1 MSKLFKRLMCL
12 LLGIVIGISATVGSI
27 ATSVYYLYGNVT
39 VTDILPDDKDR
50 LKDMLGDIGNY
61 SAEDIVAL
69 FSKAIKAPENYTIAD
84 LERDYGLNL
93 VDLINQ
99 VAGKN
104 VIDTDDPDNKPYID
118 DLKSISLFALLSG
131 QTNFNAFLSDIPL
144 GALLSFIPAETI
156 LDKEQ
161 REKLRKYSVGS
172 LLATDENTNLPVALD
187 ALSDLTV
194 GGVLTNAYEK
204 VGNEYRAKEG
214 QPQAL
219 NLVANVK
226 LGGLLSPLTG
236 KTTFGD
242 ELVGGGL
249 SSIGALTLGDLYRK
263 IGGENSEELATRLD
277 GFLTD
282 ADGNPVKIRDLFAK
296 DISDGND
303 HYRFVLDKLLDSIK
317 LGTFIGFS
325 RKDGKW
331 VATDGEGNDT
341 EVTGLLSFLADLNIT
356 DLYHALTDSG
366 STSDRIHR
374 IILVFGDLTVG
385 HVFET
390 LGFKRDESGKW
401 TKPDGTEFK
410 SELAEKLLDFSVR
423 DIFGDEDQELTGTQV
438 RLNIVGAVS
447 GLCGDMTLGEGIGE
461 LFGIESARE
470 GDNVVYTKDGTRVNS
485 ALGRLFDIKIR
496 DIVNAFGG
504 EKVDLSEVKGVF
516 ETAVAGVYLGDML
529 GGEKVDGVWHKG
541 GEQVSDALSLIYE
554 ISFNGIFSLLNEL
567 NSDNFSYSEIIRGF
581 MPETALGDIFAIF
594 SGIKKTGVG
603 DDAYFVNADGTPL
616 PKGIN
621 SFLTIRLWQY
631 ASAFDP
637 NGRYDLNTDLSD
649 IRVGD
654 VVALVW
660 KGLSDDCVRGQY
672 ENVWG
677 TNKENG
683 NLPLIL
689 SDIFNVDIASIF
701 NLAKSGEKLKAELCK
716 FLNVITQNDAH
727 TLGGYLDDLLKG
739 GKSESV
745 IKQNVG
751 LDGITDIKI
760 AELVSVILKE
770 KTGIVADKDGTLEK
784 FGALSSL
791 PEDFRDLIVYI
802 CNITDKVLIGDYLRK
817 SDGSGYNYTVNADGK
832 KIWTNAAGEACTEL
846 LNEVLSL
853 PTTYPFLV
861 IGGLAYVISDPNGA
875 LEMLKEYKLGAL
887 LEPAYNALL
896 SGYDSKMTHTGDE
909 KTGEYTVNGI
919 FKAFVENPANRTI
932 GEAIDKI
939 KNNPESIVRYL
950 LNREVGDFVY
960 DLFTK
965 ILKIGD
971 KIGIDGLASENKQ
984 DGKYVLSKNALGAI
998 FNLNIYK
1005 LIKAE
1010 DKVGYLKEAFANV
1023 TLGDLTEI
1031 YDKITKEEAVYNGR
1045 KVNEYKLDGKTF
1057 GLGVSGLL
1065 STEIV
1070 GLIDAFKGEG
1080 KLLDRIEGVV
1090 DIDFMIGDY
1099 LTVMDILGISY
1110 NGTAWEKKGKEVYAP
1125 LNNVLK
1131 VNVKEFVNTLTGDK
1145 SAEEKRDYIIKIF
1158 DKLTI
1163 GDFLSLSDKLANLDK
1178 ELLQKHIYPIVVADL
1193 IIDFITEADKI
1204 GVAKKYFGD
1213 ITIGSIANLAINV
1226 TETGG
1231 VWSDGKGEMK
1241 LIVTDAF
1248 NITVNDILGIV
1259 ETIKNGGKT
1268 EAIVKQVAEVVFN
1281 ERSLKDYLADL
1292 KNASVDKII
1301 AKDALQKLITSK
1313 IVDVVA
1319 KVFEKIGEKDYAG
1332 IITYYFD
1339 ATSVGEFAQIFM
1351 EGLKKDG
1358 DVWSNNGTAMK
1369 LIVSDVFDVT
1379 ANDIADIIEEF
1390 KLAIKSG
1397 INRTANIVLKR
1408 TFQVYVKDF
1417 GYDLSKKE
1425 LFAKIRD
1432 VEARTFVSE
1441 MLEDNRLD
1449 RLKYYFGE
1457 ASVGNVLELF
1467 LETER
1472 DAEGW
1477 KKKNGEYFAAMIGD
1491 VFDINVNKV
1500 IEVKDKLQ
1508 KGGENVIA
1516 EVFNDIFPE
1525 RRVGDL
1531 VNVVIPKLSD
1541 ECVRGGYTNVWGM
1554 TKEKSELPLIL
1565 SDVFNLRIKTILDAV
1580 LGGKGVTDIVLSIT
1594 DEIFGDPITDTQ
1606 DEAWARTFNEYMLD
1620 LGITYVNEHDAFKKI
1635 REEKVGEFIYHL
1647 LKDGEGAVDYLRGLV
1662 NDIMLRNIAELALDE
1677 ATIAKLPLIVR
1688 DVFDVTIG
1696 NIIDIATA
1704 GGKLKGEICK
1714 VLNVITKKDAHTLG
1728 GYLDD
1733 LLKGG
1738 KSESVIKQNVGLDG
1752 ITDIK
1757 IAELVSVIL
1766 KEKTGI
1772 VADKDGTLEKF
1783 GALSSLPED
1792 FRDLIVYI
1800 CNITD
1805 KVLIGDYLRK
1815 SDGSGYNYTVNAD
1828 GKKIWT
1834 NAAGEACTELLNEV
1848 LSLPTTYPFLVIGGL
1863 AYVIS
1868 DPNGALEM
1876 LKEYK
1881 LGALLEPAYNAL
1893 LSGYDSKMTHTGD
1906 EKTGEYTVNGI
1917 FKAFVE
1923 NPANRTIG
1931 EAIDK
1936 IKNNPESIV
1945 RYLLNR
1951 EVGDFVYDLFTKIL
1965 KIGDKIGI
1973 DGLASEN
1980 KQDGKYVLSKNALGA
1995 IFNLNIYKLIKAEDK
2010 VGYLKEAFANVT
2022 LGDLTEI
2029 YDKITKEEAVYNG
2042 RKVNEYKLD
2051 GKTFGL
2057 GVSGLLSTE
2066 IVGLI
2071 DAFKG
2076 EGKLL
2081 DRIEGVVDIDFMIG
2095 DYLTVMDILGISY
2108 NGTAWEKKGKEVY
2121 APLNNVLKVNVK
2133 EFVNTLTG
2141 DKSAEEKRDYI
2152 IKIFDKL
2159 TIGDF
2164 LSLSD
2169 KLANLDKELLQ
2180 KHIYP
2185 IVVADLII
2193 DFITEAD
2200 KIGVAKKYF
2209 GDITIG
2215 SIANLAI
2222 NVTETGGVWS
2232 DGKGEMKLIV
2242 TDAFNITVNDILGI
2256 VETIKNGGKT
2266 EAIVKQVA
2274 EVVFNERSLK
2284 DYLADLKNASVDKI
2298 IAKDALQK
2306 LITSKIVDVVAK
2318 VFEKIGEKDYA
2329 GIITYYFDATSVGE
2343 FAQIFME
2350 GLKKDGDVWSNN
2362 GTAMKLIVSD
2372 VFDVTANDI
2381 ADIIEEFKLA
2391 IKSGINRTANIVLKR
2406 TFQVYVK
2413 DFGYDLSKKDAFA
2426 GIRDVVV
2433 SEFVAAMLENDRL
2446 DSLKTYF
2453 KDARLGDVVNV
2464 ANDKFV
2470 NDGDVWANNGKAV
2483 KLILS
2488 DVLDVNADNVVA
2500 IVKEFQRAIK
2510 PGINKT
2516 AEIILKRTFQVYVK
2530 DFGYD
2535 LSKKDAFAG
2544 IRDVVVSEFVAAML
2558 ENNRLDSLK
2567 TYFNGARLGDVVNVV
2582 NDKFVKDGDVWSN
2595 NGKAVKLILSD
2606 VLDVNADNIV
2616 EIVKAFKNVKDGINK
2631 TAETIL
2637 KRTFQAYV
2645 KDFGYDLSKKDAFAG
2660 IRDVVVSEFVAAML
2674 ENDRLDSLKTYF
2686 KDARLGDVVNVANDK
2701 FVKDGDVWS
2710 NNGKAVKLILSDV
2723 LDVNADNVVEIVKSF
2738 KYIKD
2743 GINKTAGI
2751 ILKRTFQAYVKD
2763 FGYDLS
2769 KKDAFA
2775 GIRDVVVS
2783 EFVAAMLEN
2792 DRLDSLKTYFKYV
2805 RLGDVINVVN
2815 DKFVKDG
2822 DVWSNNGK
2830 AVKLILSDVL
2840 DVNADNIV
2848 EIVKAFKYIK
2858 DGINKT
2864 AEIILKRTFRAY
2876 VKDFG
2881 YDLSK
2886 KDVLAG
2892 IRDVVVSEFVA
2903 AMLENDR
2910 LDSLKTYFKDVRLG
2924 DVVNVVND
2932 KFVKDGDVWANNGKA
2947 VKLILS
2953 DVLDV
2958 NADNIVEIVKSFKYI
2973 KDGINKT
2980 AGIIL
2985 KRTFQAYVKDFGYDL
3000 SKKDVFAGIRNVVV
3014 SEFVAAMLE
3023 NDRLDSL
3030 KTYFKDVRLG
3040 DVVNVVN
3047 DKFVKDG
3054 DVWSNNGKA
3063 VKLIL
3068 SDVLDVNAD
3077 NVVEIVKSFKYVKDG
3092 INKTAEIILKR
3103 TFQAYVKD
3111 FGYDLSKK
3119 DVLAGIR
3126 DVVVSEFV
3134 AAMLENDRLDSL
3146 KTYFKDVRL
3155 GDIVNVVN
3163 DKFVKDGDV
3172 WANNGKAVKLIL
3184 SDVLDVNAD
3193 NVVEIVKSFKY
3204 IKDGINKTAGII
3216 LKRTFRAYVK
3226 DFGYDLSKKDA
3237 FAGVRDVVVSE
3248 FVAAML
3254 ENNRLESLKKYF
3266 GETRV
3271 GDIIN
3276 LFEPSIEKVEDE
3288 TGITTL
3294 AHSALKDGKRWQ
3306 YKGKNFKLIL
3316 SDLMDIEFN
3325 NIYNWIKVAKG
3336 GKVNATVETI
3346 VGDIFDENTFEDYA
3360 KDFNLKV
3367 INEKEMFRP
3376 IRETKVIDFV
3386 TNLLEAENMNAR
3398 LKYLKTFVTGMKLGA
3413 IAEAINIGVESP
3425 TADGAKWTMKGKNI
3439 PYALSDVMSLTFDDV
3454 LDLFFAE
3461 EGKTLPSWANRIVT
3475 LLNKYTL
3482 NDEHT
3487 LKLYIEDIVGKRLI
3501 NKGVADLSDIRIAE
3515 LVAVA
3520 LKVKTGITV
3529 DEGGTLDKFNVTNQ
3543 LPANFRDIIVY
3554 VCNITDKVL
3563 IGDYFTNLNNKEGGI
3578 YRNDEGV
3585 WYNKTT
3591 EVTGAAKTVY
3601 NIPTTYVLGAVVLI
3615 AQPQILLDAIKN
3627 YKIGKLIE
3635 KPYNNVMKS
3644 VDSQITSADGVYGV
3658 NGRFKEVVESFV
3670 NITVEDIY
3678 NDVKGKKFVS
3688 NLKEMFINREI
3699 GDYLYDLGAWLA
3711 GKVTKRSVGL
3721 NGYAYERVNEK
3732 GLYETGGNLQ
3742 TVYGKIFN
3750 LNILTLINQKKNI
3763 GKYLKA
3769 QFETLLL
3776 GDIFYDLGRVVTKG
3790 KLCEGYAFANKAAN
3804 EEKYQLVK
3812 SMGEVVSA
3820 SFNISFK
3827 QIFDCIKGKQTLK
3840 NFKKLIKD
3848 TYGEL
3853 TVGDF
3858 TYDLFR
3864 KYVAGKF
3871 KLTANGYAS
3880 QFKAD
3885 NKSLNGKGAKF
3896 FRATFVVKINDII
3909 KFASDVK
3916 NNTGKKRN
3924 TVIIDFVS
3932 KVYGELTLGDIF
3944 APMIQKYTA
3953 KKLKMVYAYD
3963 DDYNVTVTGDFK
3975 EIANDVYSSTF
3986 KDLLAAIKGNK
3997 VKTYFVGKNDGSE
4010 DGLVGKHAAG
4020 DFFGYIFRDFM
4031 KKFFKY
4037 TDIEKNEES
4046 GKWTA
4051 ARSYS
4056 HPLNILFNDVKIAD
4070 FARIKDLKA
4079 FVLDHFGK
4087 VLVGE
4092 ILGKYFEKGA
4102 WRKPDGTLEEINAEN
4117 GGIIMKQVYEIMLS
4131 EIMDDNFNI
4140 NYVIAD
4146 IYVGELI
4153 GYYHCGL
4160 KYTKE
4165 VSLTGRFN
4173 VCKDETHVDKNGYHI
4188 HEDECDVPLHD
4199 HSVGTSSYESG
4210 WYKDEGGNIVPV
4222 TPIESVMADIRLG
4235 YMLGNSEV
4243 DFGAIFGDMTV
4254 GNVLGYEY
4262 CGGSDDCTVTT
4273 VGHTHDA
4280 RVGKTWYVKESTGVR
4295 RANALERT
4303 MANVKM
4309 KDIVDG
4315 TFNIDK
4321 ELTSL
4326 KLGNLMNYEYCD
4338 GTNDCY
4344 VDHATHAAG
4353 WYKQEGSEWTM
4364 IGEELYYDA
4373 DDFKKFASASLIDYP
4388 GLGTDGAGW
4397 YHKTGSGKWEIN
4409 NLGEAE
4415 QGEHIGNNLTLCI
4428 LDYSMSGIRSDS
4440 FSKGLMDKVNKNVR
4454 VGDIFDPVTTSGP
4467 VKLISANT
4475 AIGNISGA
4483 ISEAMKVATAG
4494 ELMNYGMF
4502 PIETSTKD
4510 KMAIVYG
4517 STLAMSWD
4525 YEKRC
4530 WKTDNDNAA
4539 DDGNDVVS
4547 ATGTNAAASA
4557 AMAAYEGTAP
4567 SNLSEALAN
4576 TVYIQTVGEAYW
4588 TNLTINGLVD
4598 VLLTRVQ
4605 VS

>member
-263 IGGENSEELATRLD
+263 IGGENSEELAGRLD

-716 FLNVITQNDAH
+716 FLNVITQDDAH
-727 TLGGYLDDLLKG
+727 TLGSYLDDLLKG

-770 KTGIVADKDGTLEK
+770 RTGIVADKDGTLEK
-784 FGALSSL
+784 FGAVSSL

-950 LNREVGDFVY
+950 LNREAGDFVY

-971 KIGIDGLASENKQ
+971 KIGIEGTAGDNKTEK
-984 DGKYVLSKNALGAI
+984 GYSTKKNAITAI

-1023 TLGDLTEI
+1023 TLGDLAEI

-1045 KVNEYKLDGKTF
+1045 KVNEYKLNGKTF

-1070 GLIDAFKGEG
+1070 GLIDAFRGEG

-1213 ITIGSIANLAINV
+1213 ITIGSMANLAINV

-1231 VWSDGKGEMK
+1231 VWSDGNGAMK
-1241 LIVTDAF
+1241 LIVTDVF

-1319 KVFEKIGEKDYAG
+1319 KVFEKIGEKDYVG

-1358 DVWSNNGTAMK
+1358 DVWTNNGTAMK

-1408 TFQVYVKDF
+1408 TFQTYVKDF

-1580 LGGKGVTDIVLSIT
+1580 LGGKGVTDIVLSVT

-1704 GGKLKGEICK
+1704 GGKIKGEICK
-1714 VLNVITKKDAHTLG
+1714 VLGIITKDDAHTLG
-1728 GYLDD
+1728 VYLDD

-1766 KEKTGI
+1766 KERTGI

-1783 GALSSLPED
+1783 GAVSSLPED

-1951 EVGDFVYDLFTKIL
+1951 EAGDFVYDLFTKIL

-1973 DGLASEN
+1973 EGTAGDN
-1980 KQDGKYVLSKNALGA
+1980 KTEKGYSTKKNAITA

-2022 LGDLTEI
+2022 LGDLAEI

-2042 RKVNEYKLD
+2042 RKVNEYKLN

-2071 DAFKG
+2071 DAFRG

-2215 SIANLAI
+2215 SMANLAI

-2232 DGKGEMKLIV
+2232 DGNGAMKLIV
-2242 TDAFNITVNDILGI
+2242 TDVFNITVNDILGI

-2318 VFEKIGEKDYA
+2318 VFEKIGEKDYV

-2350 GLKKDGDVWSNN
+2350 GLKKDGDVWTNN

-2413 DFGYDLSKKDAFA
+2413 DFGYDLSKKDAFV

-2433 SEFVAAMLENDRL
+2433 SEFVAAMLENNRL
-2446 DSLKTYF
+2446 DSIKTYF

-2464 ANDKFV
+2464 VNDKFV
-2470 NDGDVWANNGKAV
+2470 KDGDVWANNGKAV

-2488 DVLDVNADNVVA
+2488 DVLDVNADNIVE
-2500 IVKEFQRAIK
+2500 IVKSFKYIK
-2510 PGINKT
+2510 DGINKT
-2516 AEIILKRTFQVYVK
+2516 AEIILKRTFQAYVK

-2558 ENNRLDSLK
+2558 ENDRLDSLK

-2616 EIVKAFKNVKDGINK
+2616 AIVKEFQRAIKPGINK

-2686 KDARLGDVVNVANDK
+2686 KDARLGDVVNV
-2701 FVKDGDVWS
+2701 
-2710 NNGKAVKLILSDV
+2710 
-2723 LDVNADNVVEIVKSF
+2723 
-2738 KYIKD
+2738 
-2743 GINKTAGI
+2743 
-2751 ILKRTFQAYVKD
+2751 
-2763 FGYDLS
+2763 
-2769 KKDAFA
+2769 
-2775 GIRDVVVS
+2775 
-2783 EFVAAMLEN
+2783 
-2792 DRLDSLKTYFKYV
+2792 
-2805 RLGDVINVVN
+2805 VN

-2848 EIVKAFKYIK
+2848 EIVKSFKYIK

-2864 AEIILKRTFRAY
+2864 ARIILKRTFQAY

-2932 KFVKDGDVWANNGKA
+2932 KFA
-2947 VKLILS
+2947 
-2953 DVLDV
+2953 
-2958 NADNIVEIVKSFKYI
+2958 
-2973 KDGINKT
+2973 
-2980 AGIIL
+2980 
-2985 KRTFQAYVKDFGYDL
+2985 
-3000 SKKDVFAGIRNVVV
+3000 
-3014 SEFVAAMLE
+3014 
-3023 NDRLDSL
+3023 
-3030 KTYFKDVRLG
+3030 
-3040 DVVNVVN
+3040 
-3047 DKFVKDG
+3047 
-3054 DVWSNNGKA
+3054 
-3063 VKLIL
+3063 
-3068 SDVLDVNAD
+3068 
-3077 NVVEIVKSFKYVKDG
+3077 
-3092 INKTAEIILKR
+3092 
-3103 TFQAYVKD
+3103 
-3111 FGYDLSKK
+3111 
-3119 DVLAGIR
+3119 
-3126 DVVVSEFV
+3126 
-3134 AAMLENDRLDSL
+3134 
-3146 KTYFKDVRL
+3146 
-3155 GDIVNVVN
+3155 
-3163 DKFVKDGDV
+3163 KDGDV

-3204 IKDGINKTAGII
+3204 IKDGINKTAEII
-3216 LKRTFRAYVK
+3216 LKRTFQAYVK

-3237 FAGVRDVVVSE
+3237 FAGIRDVVVSEFVAAMLENDRLDSIKTYFKGARLGDVVNVVNDKFVKNGDVWSNNGKAVKLILSDVLDVNADNIVEIVKSFKYIKDGINKTAEIILKRTFQAYVKDFGYDLSKKDAFAGIRDVVVSE

-3276 LFEPSIEKVEDE
+3276 LFEPSIEKTEDE

-3294 AHSALKDGKRWQ
+3294 ALPALKDGKRWQ

-3325 NIYNWIKVAKG
+3325 NIYNWIKVAKE
-3336 GKVNATVETI
+3336 GKVNGTVETI
-3346 VGDIFDENTFEDYA
+3346 VGDIFDENTFEDYT

-3367 INEKEMFRP
+3367 INEKEIFRP

-3425 TADGAKWTMKGKNI
+3425 TADGAKWTMKGKDI

-3487 LKLYIEDIVGKRLI
+3487 LKLYIEDIVGKRLV

-3563 IGDYFTNLNNKEGGI
+3563 IGDYFTNLNNKESGI

-3601 NIPTTYVLGAVVLI
+3601 NLPTTYVLGAIVLI
-3615 AQPQILLDAIKN
+3615 AQPQLLLDAIKN

-3721 NGYAYERVNEK
+3721 NGYAYEHVNEK

-3769 QFETLLL
+3769 EFETLLL

-3804 EEKYQLVK
+3804 EGKYQLVK

-3820 SFNISFK
+3820 TFNISLK

-3944 APMIQKYTA
+3944 APMIQKMSA

-3963 DDYNVTVTGDFK
+3963 GDYNVTVTGDFK
-3975 EIANDVYSSTF
+3975 EIANDVYSSTL

-4020 DFFGYIFRDFM
+4020 DIFGYIFRDFM
-4031 KKFFKY
+4031 KRFFKY

-4046 GKWTA
+4046 GKWIA

-4070 FARIKDLKA
+4070 FARIKDLKT

-4092 ILGKYFEKGA
+4092 ILGKYLEKGA

-4160 KYTKE
+4160 KYTKTD
-4165 VSLTGRFN
+4165 SLKGRFN

-4199 HSVGTSSYESG
+4199 HSVGTNSYESG
-4210 WYKDEGGNIVPV
+4210 WYKNESGNIVPV

-4273 VGHTHDA
+4273 IGHTHDA

-4364 IGEELYYDA
+4364 IGEELYYA
-4373 DDFKKFASASLIDYP
+4373 EDDFKKFASASLVDYP

-4428 LDYSMSGIRSDS
+4428 LDYSMSGIRSES

-4475 AIGNISGA
+4475 AIGDISGA
-4483 ISEAMKVATAG
+4483 ISGAMKVATAG

-4510 KMAIVYG
+4510 KMATVYG

-4525 YEKRC
+4525 YEKKC
-4530 WKTDNDNAA
+4530 WKAENDNAA

-4547 ATGTNAAASA
+4547 ATGTKTAASA

-4567 SNLSEALAN
+4567 ANLSEALAN

>member
-99 VAGKN
+99 IAGKN

-263 IGGENSEELATRLD
+263 IGGENSEELAERLD

-390 LGFKRDESGKW
+390 LGFRRDESGKW
-401 TKPDGTEFK
+401 IKPDGTEFK

-447 GLCGDMTLGEGIGE
+447 GLCGNMTLGEGIGE

-470 GDNVVYTKDGTRVNS
+470 GDNVVYTKNGTRVNS

-516 ETAVAGVYLGDML
+516 ETAVAGVYLGDIL
-529 GGEKVDGVWHKG
+529 GGEKVDGVWYKG

-616 PKGIN
+616 SKGIN

-716 FLNVITQNDAH
+716 FLNVITQDDAH
-727 TLGGYLDDLLKG
+727 TLGAYLDDLLKG
-739 GKSESV
+739 DKSESV

-784 FGALSSL
+784 FGAVSSL
-791 PEDFRDLIVYI
+791 PEDFRDLIVFI

-998 FNLNIYK
+998 FNLNVYK

-1023 TLGDLTEI
+1023 TLGDLAEI

-1045 KVNEYKLDGKTF
+1045 KVNEYKLNGKTF

-1204 GVAKKYFGD
+1204 GVAKKYFGN

-1231 VWSDGKGEMK
+1231 VWSDGNGAMK
-1241 LIVTDAF
+1241 LIVTDVF

-1358 DVWSNNGTAMK
+1358 EVWTNNGTAMK

-1714 VLNVITKKDAHTLG
+1714 VLGIITKDDAHTLG
-1728 GYLDD
+1728 DYLDD
-1733 LLKGG
+1733 LLKGD

-1783 GALSSLPED
+1783 GAVSSLPED
-1792 FRDLIVYI
+1792 FRDLIVFI

-1995 IFNLNIYKLIKAEDK
+1995 IFNLNVYKLIKAEDK

-2022 LGDLTEI
+2022 LGDLAEI

-2042 RKVNEYKLD
+2042 RKVNEYKLN

-2209 GDITIG
+2209 GNITIG

-2232 DGKGEMKLIV
+2232 DGNGAMKLIV
-2242 TDAFNITVNDILGI
+2242 TDVFNITVNDILGI

-2350 GLKKDGDVWSNN
+2350 GLKKDGEVWTNN

-2406 TFQVYVK
+2406 TFQAYVKDFGYDLSKKDAFVGIRDVVVSEFVAAMLENNRLDSLKTYFKDARLGDVVNVVNDKFVKNGDVWSNNGKAVKLIISDILDVNADNIVEIIKSFKYVKDGINKTAEIILKRTFQAYVKDFGYDLSKKDAFVGIRDVVVSEFVAAMLENNRLDSLKTYFKDARLGDVVNVVNDKFVKDGDVWSNNGKAVKLILSDVIDVNADNIVEIIKAFKYIKDGINKTAGIILKRTFQAYVK

-2426 GIRDVVV
+2426 GVRDVVV

-2453 KDARLGDVVNV
+2453 KD
-2464 ANDKFV
+2464 
-2470 NDGDVWANNGKAV
+2470 
-2483 KLILS
+2483 
-2488 DVLDVNADNVVA
+2488 
-2500 IVKEFQRAIK
+2500 
-2510 PGINKT
+2510 
-2516 AEIILKRTFQVYVK
+2516 
-2530 DFGYD
+2530 
-2535 LSKKDAFAG
+2535 
-2544 IRDVVVSEFVAAML
+2544 
-2558 ENNRLDSLK
+2558 
-2567 TYFNGARLGDVVNVV
+2567 ARLGDVVNVV

-2616 EIVKAFKNVKDGINK
+2616 EIIKAFKYVKDGINK
-2631 TAETIL
+2631 TAGIIL

-2686 KDARLGDVVNVANDK
+2686 KDARLGDVVNVVNDK
-2701 FVKDGDVWS
+2701 FVNDGDVWS

-2723 LDVNADNVVEIVKSF
+2723 LDVNADNIVEIVKAF
-2738 KYIKD
+2738 KYVKD
-2743 GINKTAGI
+2743 GINKTAEI

-2792 DRLDSLKTYFKYV
+2792 DRLDSFKTYFKDA
-2805 RLGDVINVVN
+2805 RLGDVVNVVN

-2864 AEIILKRTFRAY
+2864 AEIILKRTFQAY

-2886 KDVLAG
+2886 KDAFAG

-2910 LDSLKTYFKDVRLG
+2910 L
-2924 DVVNVVND
+2924 
-2932 KFVKDGDVWANNGKA
+2932 
-2947 VKLILS
+2947 
-2953 DVLDV
+2953 
-2958 NADNIVEIVKSFKYI
+2958 
-2973 KDGINKT
+2973 
-2980 AGIIL
+2980 
-2985 KRTFQAYVKDFGYDL
+2985 
-3000 SKKDVFAGIRNVVV
+3000 
-3014 SEFVAAMLE
+3014 
-3023 NDRLDSL
+3023 
-3030 KTYFKDVRLG
+3030 
-3040 DVVNVVN
+3040 
-3047 DKFVKDG
+3047 
-3054 DVWSNNGKA
+3054 
-3063 VKLIL
+3063 
-3068 SDVLDVNAD
+3068 
-3077 NVVEIVKSFKYVKDG
+3077 
-3092 INKTAEIILKR
+3092 
-3103 TFQAYVKD
+3103 
-3111 FGYDLSKK
+3111 
-3119 DVLAGIR
+3119 
-3126 DVVVSEFV
+3126 
-3134 AAMLENDRLDSL
+3134 
-3146 KTYFKDVRL
+3146 
-3155 GDIVNVVN
+3155 
-3163 DKFVKDGDV
+3163 
-3172 WANNGKAVKLIL
+3172 
-3184 SDVLDVNAD
+3184 
-3193 NVVEIVKSFKY
+3193 
-3204 IKDGINKTAGII
+3204 
-3216 LKRTFRAYVK
+3216 
-3226 DFGYDLSKKDA
+3226 
-3237 FAGVRDVVVSE
+3237 
-3248 FVAAML
+3248 
-3254 ENNRLESLKKYF
+3254 ESLKKYF
-3266 GETRV
+3266 GETSV

-3276 LFEPSIEKVEDE
+3276 LFEPSIEKAEDE

-3346 VGDIFDENTFEDYA
+3346 VGDIFDENTFEDYT

-3367 INEKEMFRP
+3367 INEKELFRP

-3398 LKYLKTFVTGMKLGA
+3398 LKYLRTFVTGMKLGA
-3413 IAEAINIGVESP
+3413 IAEAINIGIESP

-3601 NIPTTYVLGAVVLI
+3601 NLPTTYVLGAIVLI
-3615 AQPQILLDAIKN
+3615 AQPQLLLDAIKN

-3721 NGYAYERVNEK
+3721 NGYAYEHVNEK

-3742 TVYGKIFN
+3742 AVYGKIFN

-3769 QFETLLL
+3769 EFETLLL
-3776 GDIFYDLGRVVTKG
+3776 GDIFYDIGRVVTKG
-3790 KLCEGYAFANKAAN
+3790 KLCEGYAFTNKAAN
-3804 EEKYQLVK
+3804 EGKYQLVK

-3820 SFNISFK
+3820 TFNISLK

-3885 NKSLNGKGAKF
+3885 NTSLKGKGAKF

-3944 APMIQKYTA
+3944 APMIQKMSA

-4020 DFFGYIFRDFM
+4020 DLFGYIFRDFM

-4046 GKWTA
+4046 GKWIA

-4092 ILGKYFEKGA
+4092 ALGKYFEKGA
-4102 WRKPDGTLEEINAEN
+4102 WHKPDGTLEEINAEN
-4117 GGIIMKQVYEIMLS
+4117 GGIIMKQVYEIKLS

-4160 KYTKE
+4160 KYTKTD
-4165 VSLTGRFN
+4165 SLTGRFN

-4199 HSVGTSSYESG
+4199 HSVGTNSYESG
-4210 WYKDEGGNIVPV
+4210 WYKNESGNIVPV

-4235 YMLGNSEV
+4235 YMLGNSKV

-4273 VGHTHDA
+4273 IGHTHDA

-4373 DDFKKFASASLIDYP
+4373 DDFKKFASASLVDYP

-4415 QGEHIGNNLTLCI
+4415 QGKHIGNNLTLCI

-4440 FSKGLMDKVNKNVR
+4440 FSKGLMNKVNKNVR

-4502 PIETSTKD
+4502 PIENSTKD
-4510 KMAIVYG
+4510 KMATVYG

-4525 YEKRC
+4525 YENRC
-4530 WKTDNDNAA
+4530 WKTENDNAA

-4547 ATGTNAAASA
+4547 ATGTKAAASA

-4567 SNLSEALAN
+4567 ANLSEALAN

>member
-1 MSKLFKRLMCL
+1 MCL

-27 ATSVYYLYGNVT
+27 AASVYYLYGNVT

-263 IGGENSEELATRLD
+263 IGGENSEGLAERLD

-390 LGFKRDESGKW
+390 LGFRRDESGKW

-504 EKVDLSEVKGVF
+504 EKVDISEVKGVF

-716 FLNVITQNDAH
+716 FLNVITQDDAH
-727 TLGGYLDDLLKG
+727 TLGVYLDDLLKG

-784 FGALSSL
+784 FGAVSSL

-832 KIWTNAAGEACTEL
+832 KIWTNAAGAACTEL

-875 LEMLKEYKLGAL
+875 LEMLKEYKLGAV

-1023 TLGDLTEI
+1023 TVGDLTEI

-1231 VWSDGKGEMK
+1231 VWSDGNGAMK

-1259 ETIKNGGKT
+1259 ETIRNGGKT

-1339 ATSVGEFAQIFM
+1339 ETSVGEFAQIFM

-1358 DVWSNNGTAMK
+1358 EVWANNGTAMK

-1408 TFQVYVKDF
+1408 TFQAYVKDF

-1432 VEARTFVSE
+1432 VEVRTFVSE

-1635 REEKVGEFIYHL
+1635 REEKIGEFIYHL

-1714 VLNVITKKDAHTLG
+1714 VLGIITKDDAHTLG

-1783 GALSSLPED
+1783 GAVSSLPED

-1834 NAAGEACTELLNEV
+1834 NAAGAACTELLNEV

-1881 LGALLEPAYNAL
+1881 LGAVLEPAYNAL

-2022 LGDLTEI
+2022 VGDLTEI

-2232 DGKGEMKLIV
+2232 DGNGAMKLIV

-2256 VETIKNGGKT
+2256 VETIRNGGKT

-2329 GIITYYFDATSVGE
+2329 GIITYYFDETSVGE

-2350 GLKKDGDVWSNN
+2350 GLKKDGEVWANN

-2433 SEFVAAMLENDRL
+2433 SEFVAAMLENNRL

-2464 ANDKFV
+2464 VNDKFV
-2470 NDGDVWANNGKAV
+2470 KDGDVWSNNGKAV

-2488 DVLDVNADNVVA
+2488 DVLDVNADNIAA

-2510 PGINKT
+2510 PGINKI
-2516 AEIILKRTFQVYVK
+2516 AEIILKRTFQAYVK

-2535 LSKKDAFAG
+2535 LSKKDAFVG

-2567 TYFNGARLGDVVNVV
+2567 TYFKDARLGDVVNVV

-2616 EIVKAFKNVKDGINK
+2616 EIIKAFKYIKDGINK
-2631 TAETIL
+2631 TAEIIL
-2637 KRTFQAYV
+2637 KRRFQAYV

-2674 ENDRLDSLKTYF
+2674 ENNRLDSIKTYF
-2686 KDARLGDVVNVANDK
+2686 KDARLGDVVNVVNEK
-2701 FVKDGDVWS
+2701 FVKG
-2710 NNGKAVKLILSDV
+2710 
-2723 LDVNADNVVEIVKSF
+2723 
-2738 KYIKD
+2738 
-2743 GINKTAGI
+2743 
-2751 ILKRTFQAYVKD
+2751 
-2763 FGYDLS
+2763 
-2769 KKDAFA
+2769 
-2775 GIRDVVVS
+2775 
-2783 EFVAAMLEN
+2783 
-2792 DRLDSLKTYFKYV
+2792 
-2805 RLGDVINVVN
+2805 
-2815 DKFVKDG
+2815 G

-2848 EIVKAFKYIK
+2848 EII
-2858 DGINKT
+2858 
-2864 AEIILKRTFRAY
+2864 
-2876 VKDFG
+2876 
-2881 YDLSK
+2881 
-2886 KDVLAG
+2886 
-2892 IRDVVVSEFVA
+2892 
-2903 AMLENDR
+2903 
-2910 LDSLKTYFKDVRLG
+2910 
-2924 DVVNVVND
+2924 
-2932 KFVKDGDVWANNGKA
+2932 
-2947 VKLILS
+2947 
-2953 DVLDV
+2953 
-2958 NADNIVEIVKSFKYI
+2958 
-2973 KDGINKT
+2973 
-2980 AGIIL
+2980 
-2985 KRTFQAYVKDFGYDL
+2985 
-3000 SKKDVFAGIRNVVV
+3000 
-3014 SEFVAAMLE
+3014 
-3023 NDRLDSL
+3023 
-3030 KTYFKDVRLG
+3030 
-3040 DVVNVVN
+3040 
-3047 DKFVKDG
+3047 
-3054 DVWSNNGKA
+3054 
-3063 VKLIL
+3063 
-3068 SDVLDVNAD
+3068 
-3077 NVVEIVKSFKYVKDG
+3077 KSFKYVKDG

-3103 TFQAYVKD
+3103 TFQ
-3111 FGYDLSKK
+3111 
-3119 DVLAGIR
+3119 
-3126 DVVVSEFV
+3126 
-3134 AAMLENDRLDSL
+3134 
-3146 KTYFKDVRL
+3146 
-3155 GDIVNVVN
+3155 
-3163 DKFVKDGDV
+3163 
-3172 WANNGKAVKLIL
+3172 
-3184 SDVLDVNAD
+3184 
-3193 NVVEIVKSFKY
+3193 
-3204 IKDGINKTAGII
+3204 
-3216 LKRTFRAYVK
+3216 AYVK

-3276 LFEPSIEKVEDE
+3276 LFEPSIEKAEDE

-3294 AHSALKDGKRWQ
+3294 ALPALKDGKRWQ

-3325 NIYNWIKVAKG
+3325 NIYNWIKVAKE

-3346 VGDIFDENTFEDYA
+3346 VGDIFDENTFEDYT

-3398 LKYLKTFVTGMKLGA
+3398 LKYLRTFVTGMKLGA

-3425 TADGAKWTMKGKNI
+3425 TADGAKWTMKGKGI

-3601 NIPTTYVLGAVVLI
+3601 NLPTTYVLGTIVLI
-3615 AQPQILLDAIKN
+3615 AQPQLLLDAIKN

-3670 NITVEDIY
+3670 NITAEDIY
-3678 NDVKGKKFVS
+3678 NDVKDKKFVS

-3721 NGYAYERVNEK
+3721 NGYAYEHVNEK

-3769 QFETLLL
+3769 EFETLLL

-3790 KLCEGYAFANKAAN
+3790 KLCEGYAFTNKAAN
-3804 EEKYQLVK
+3804 EGKYQLVK

-3820 SFNISFK
+3820 TFNISLK

-3975 EIANDVYSSTF
+3975 EIANDVYSSTL

-3997 VKTYFVGKNDGSE
+3997 VKTYFVGRNDGSE

-4079 FVLDHFGK
+4079 FVIDHFGK

-4092 ILGKYFEKGA
+4092 ILGKYLEKGT

-4160 KYTKE
+4160 KYTKTD
-4165 VSLTGRFN
+4165 SLKGRFN

-4188 HEDECDVPLHD
+4188 HEDECDIPLHD
-4199 HSVGTSSYESG
+4199 HSVGTNSYESG
-4210 WYKDEGGNIVPV
+4210 WYKNESGNIVPV

-4243 DFGAIFGDMTV
+4243 DFGEIFGDMTV

-4273 VGHTHDA
+4273 IGHTHDA

-4364 IGEELYYDA
+4364 IGEELYYA
-4373 DDFKKFASASLIDYP
+4373 EDDFKKFASASLVDYP

-4557 AMAAYEGTAP
+4557 AMAAYKGTVPA
-4567 SNLSEALAN
+4567 NLSEALAN

>member
-263 IGGENSEELATRLD
+263 IGGENSEELAGRLD

-401 TKPDGTEFK
+401 IKPDGTEFK

-529 GGEKVDGVWHKG
+529 GGEKVDGIWYKG
-541 GEQVSDALSLIYE
+541 GEQVSGALSLIYE

-784 FGALSSL
+784 FGAVSSL

-832 KIWTNAAGEACTEL
+832 KIWTNASGAACTEL

-1023 TLGDLTEI
+1023 TIGDLTEI

-1045 KVNEYKLDGKTF
+1045 KVNEYKLNGKTF

-1213 ITIGSIANLAINV
+1213 ITIGSMANLAINV

-1358 DVWSNNGTAMK
+1358 DVWTNNGSAMK

-1714 VLNVITKKDAHTLG
+1714 VLGIITKDDAHTLG
-1728 GYLDD
+1728 SYLDD

-1783 GALSSLPED
+1783 GAVSSLPED

-1834 NAAGEACTELLNEV
+1834 NASGAACTELLNEV

-2022 LGDLTEI
+2022 IGDLTEI

-2042 RKVNEYKLD
+2042 RKVNEYKLN

-2215 SIANLAI
+2215 SMANLAI

-2350 GLKKDGDVWSNN
+2350 GLKKDGDVWTNN
-2362 GTAMKLIVSD
+2362 GSAMKLIVSD

-2413 DFGYDLSKKDAFA
+2413 DFGYDLSKKDVLA
-2426 GIRDVVV
+2426 GVRDVVV
-2433 SEFVAAMLENDRL
+2433 SEFVAAMLENNRL

-2453 KDARLGDVVNV
+2453 KDARLGDIVNV
-2464 ANDKFV
+2464 VNDKFV

-2488 DVLDVNADNVVA
+2488 DVLDVNADNIVE
-2500 IVKEFQRAIK
+2500 IVKSFKYIK
-2510 PGINKT
+2510 DGINKT
-2516 AEIILKRTFQVYVK
+2516 AEIILKRTFQAYVK

-2535 LSKKDAFAG
+2535 LSKKDVLVG

-2567 TYFNGARLGDVVNVV
+2567 TYF
-2582 NDKFVKDGDVWSN
+2582 
-2595 NGKAVKLILSD
+2595 
-2606 VLDVNADNIV
+2606 
-2616 EIVKAFKNVKDGINK
+2616 
-2631 TAETIL
+2631 
-2637 KRTFQAYV
+2637 
-2645 KDFGYDLSKKDAFAG
+2645 
-2660 IRDVVVSEFVAAML
+2660 
-2674 ENDRLDSLKTYF
+2674 
-2686 KDARLGDVVNVANDK
+2686 KDARLGDIVNVANDK

-2723 LDVNADNVVEIVKSF
+2723 LDVNADNVVEIVKAF

-2743 GINKTAGI
+2743 GINKTAEI

-2769 KKDAFA
+2769 KKDVLA

-2792 DRLDSLKTYFKYV
+2792 DRLDSLKTYFKDV
-2805 RLGDVINVVN
+2805 RLGDVVNVVN

-2822 DVWSNNGK
+2822 DVWANNGK

-2840 DVNADNIV
+2840 DVNADNVV
-2848 EIVKAFKYIK
+2848 EIIKSFKYIK

-2932 KFVKDGDVWANNGKA
+2932 KFVKDGDVWSNNGKA

-2958 NADNIVEIVKSFKYI
+2958 NADNIAEIVKSFKYV

-2980 AGIIL
+2980 AETIL
-2985 KRTFQAYVKDFGYDL
+2985 KRTFHAYVKDFGYDL
-3000 SKKDVFAGIRNVVV
+3000 SKKDAFAGIRDVVV

-3023 NDRLDSL
+3023 NNRLDSL
-3030 KTYFKDVRLG
+3030 KTYFKDARLG

-3077 NVVEIVKSFKYVKDG
+3077 NVVEIIKAFKYVKDG

-3119 DVLAGIR
+3119 D
-3126 DVVVSEFV
+3126 
-3134 AAMLENDRLDSL
+3134 
-3146 KTYFKDVRL
+3146 
-3155 GDIVNVVN
+3155 
-3163 DKFVKDGDV
+3163 
-3172 WANNGKAVKLIL
+3172 
-3184 SDVLDVNAD
+3184 
-3193 NVVEIVKSFKY
+3193 
-3204 IKDGINKTAGII
+3204 
-3216 LKRTFRAYVK
+3216 
-3226 DFGYDLSKKDA
+3226 A
-3237 FAGVRDVVVSE
+3237 FAGVRDVVVSK

-3266 GETRV
+3266 GETSV

-3276 LFEPSIEKVEDE
+3276 LFEPSIEKAEDE
-3288 TGITTL
+3288 TGKGGITTL

-3325 NIYNWIKVAKG
+3325 NIYNWIKVAKE

-3346 VGDIFDENTFEDYA
+3346 VGDIFDENTFEDYT

-3398 LKYLKTFVTGMKLGA
+3398 LKYLKTFVTDMKLGA

-3425 TADGAKWTMKGKNI
+3425 TADGAKWTMKGKGI

-3601 NIPTTYVLGAVVLI
+3601 NIPTTYVLGAIVLI
-3615 AQPQILLDAIKN
+3615 AQPQLLLDAIKN

-3678 NDVKGKKFVS
+3678 NDVKGKKFVP

-3721 NGYAYERVNEK
+3721 NGYAYEHVNEK

-3769 QFETLLL
+3769 EFETLLL

-3804 EEKYQLVK
+3804 EGKYQLVK

-3820 SFNISFK
+3820 TFNISLK

-3944 APMIQKYTA
+3944 APMIQKMSA

-3997 VKTYFVGKNDGSE
+3997 VKTYFVGRNDGSE

-4020 DFFGYIFRDFM
+4020 DIFGYIFRDFM
-4031 KKFFKY
+4031 KRFFKY
-4037 TDIEKNEES
+4037 TAIEKNEES
-4046 GKWTA
+4046 GKWISA
-4051 ARSYS
+4051 GSYS

-4079 FVLDHFGK
+4079 FVIDHFGK

-4092 ILGKYFEKGA
+4092 ILGKYLEKGA

-4160 KYTKE
+4160 KYTKTD
-4165 VSLTGRFN
+4165 SLKGRFN

-4210 WYKDEGGNIVPV
+4210 WYKNESGNIVPV

-4243 DFGAIFGDMTV
+4243 DFGEIFGDMTV

-4262 CGGSDDCTVTT
+4262 CEGSDDCTVTT
-4273 VGHTHDA
+4273 IGHTHDA

-4364 IGEELYYDA
+4364 IGEELYYDEG
-4373 DDFKKFASASLIDYP
+4373 DFKKFASASLVDYP

-4409 NLGEAE
+4409 NLGETG

-4557 AMAAYEGTAP
+4557 AMAAYEGTVPA
-4567 SNLSEALAN
+4567 NLSEALAN

>member
-263 IGGENSEELATRLD
+263 IGGENSEELAGRLD

-331 VATDGEGNDT
+331 VSTDGEGNDT

-504 EKVDLSEVKGVF
+504 EKVDISEVKGVF
-516 ETAVAGVYLGDML
+516 ETAVAGVYLGDLL

-649 IRVGD
+649 IRLGD
-654 VVALVW
+654 VAALVW

-716 FLNVITQNDAH
+716 FLNVITQDDAH
-727 TLGGYLDDLLKG
+727 TLGSYLDDLLKG

-751 LDGITDIKI
+751 LDEITDIKI

-791 PEDFRDLIVYI
+791 PGDFRDLIVYI

-861 IGGLAYVISDPNGA
+861 IGGIAYVISDPNGA

-909 KTGEYTVNGI
+909 KTGVYTIAGVY
-919 FKAFVENPANRTI
+919 KAFLEELANKTF
-932 GEAIDKI
+932 GEVMDDVKKDSESVVKYLID
-939 KNNPESIVRYL
+939 
-950 LNREVGDFVY
+950 RELGDLVY
-960 DLFTK
+960 DLLTK
-965 ILKIGD
+965 IVKFGD
-971 KIGIDGLASENKQ
+971 KIGIDGLASENKTAK
-984 DGKYVLSKNALGAI
+984 GYVSKKNAISAI
-998 FNLNIYK
+998 LNFNIYK

-1045 KVNEYKLDGKTF
+1045 KVNEYKLNGKTF

-1131 VNVKEFVNTLTGDK
+1131 VNVKDFVNTLTGDK

-1213 ITIGSIANLAINV
+1213 ITIGSMANLAINV

-1231 VWSDGKGEMK
+1231 VWSDGNGAMK

-1248 NITVNDILGIV
+1248 NVTVNDILGIV

-1319 KVFEKIGEKDYAG
+1319 KVFEKIGEKDYVG

-1358 DVWSNNGTAMK
+1358 DVWANNGTAMK

-1491 VFDINVNKV
+1491 VFDINVNKI

-1580 LGGKGVTDIVLSIT
+1580 LGGKGVTDIVLSVT

-1620 LGITYVNEHDAFKKI
+1620 LGITYVNKHDAFKKI

-1714 VLNVITKKDAHTLG
+1714 VLGIITKDDAHTLG
-1728 GYLDD
+1728 SYLDD

-1738 KSESVIKQNVGLDG
+1738 KSESVIKQNVGLDE

-1783 GALSSLPED
+1783 GALSSLPGD

-1848 LSLPTTYPFLVIGGL
+1848 LSLPTTYPFLVIGGI

-1906 EKTGEYTVNGI
+1906 EKTGVYTIAGVY
-1917 FKAFVE
+1917 KAFLE
-1923 NPANRTIG
+1923 ELANKTFG
-1931 EAIDK
+1931 EVMDDVKKDSESVVKYLID
-1936 IKNNPESIV
+1936 
-1945 RYLLNR
+1945 R
-1951 EVGDFVYDLFTKIL
+1951 ELGDLVYDLLTKIV
-1965 KIGDKIGI
+1965 KFGDKIGI

-1980 KQDGKYVLSKNALGA
+1980 KTAKGYVSKKNAISA
-1995 IFNLNIYKLIKAEDK
+1995 ILNFNIYKLIKAEDK

-2042 RKVNEYKLD
+2042 RKVNEYKLN

-2133 EFVNTLTG
+2133 DFVNTLTG

-2215 SIANLAI
+2215 SMANLAI

-2232 DGKGEMKLIV
+2232 DGNGAMKLIV
-2242 TDAFNITVNDILGI
+2242 TDAFNVTVNDILGI

-2318 VFEKIGEKDYA
+2318 VFEKIGEKDYV

-2350 GLKKDGDVWSNN
+2350 GLKKDGDVWANN

-2433 SEFVAAMLENDRL
+2433 SEFVAAMLENNRL

-2453 KDARLGDVVNV
+2453 KD
-2464 ANDKFV
+2464 
-2470 NDGDVWANNGKAV
+2470 
-2483 KLILS
+2483 
-2488 DVLDVNADNVVA
+2488 
-2500 IVKEFQRAIK
+2500 
-2510 PGINKT
+2510 
-2516 AEIILKRTFQVYVK
+2516 
-2530 DFGYD
+2530 
-2535 LSKKDAFAG
+2535 
-2544 IRDVVVSEFVAAML
+2544 
-2558 ENNRLDSLK
+2558 
-2567 TYFNGARLGDVVNVV
+2567 ARLGDVVNVV

-2606 VLDVNADNIV
+2606 VLDVNADNIAA
-2616 EIVKAFKNVKDGINK
+2616 IVKA
-2631 TAETIL
+2631 
-2637 KRTFQAYV
+2637 
-2645 KDFGYDLSKKDAFAG
+2645 
-2660 IRDVVVSEFVAAML
+2660 
-2674 ENDRLDSLKTYF
+2674 
-2686 KDARLGDVVNVANDK
+2686 
-2701 FVKDGDVWS
+2701 
-2710 NNGKAVKLILSDV
+2710 
-2723 LDVNADNVVEIVKSF
+2723 F

-2743 GINKTAGI
+2743 GINKTAEI

-2792 DRLDSLKTYFKYV
+2792 
-2805 RLGDVINVVN
+2805 
-2815 DKFVKDG
+2815 
-2822 DVWSNNGK
+2822 
-2830 AVKLILSDVL
+2830 
-2840 DVNADNIV
+2840 
-2848 EIVKAFKYIK
+2848 
-2858 DGINKT
+2858 
-2864 AEIILKRTFRAY
+2864 
-2876 VKDFG
+2876 
-2881 YDLSK
+2881 
-2886 KDVLAG
+2886 
-2892 IRDVVVSEFVA
+2892 
-2903 AMLENDR
+2903 
-2910 LDSLKTYFKDVRLG
+2910 
-2924 DVVNVVND
+2924 
-2932 KFVKDGDVWANNGKA
+2932 
-2947 VKLILS
+2947 
-2953 DVLDV
+2953 
-2958 NADNIVEIVKSFKYI
+2958 
-2973 KDGINKT
+2973 
-2980 AGIIL
+2980 
-2985 KRTFQAYVKDFGYDL
+2985 
-3000 SKKDVFAGIRNVVV
+3000 
-3014 SEFVAAMLE
+3014 
-3023 NDRLDSL
+3023 
-3030 KTYFKDVRLG
+3030 
-3040 DVVNVVN
+3040 
-3047 DKFVKDG
+3047 
-3054 DVWSNNGKA
+3054 
-3063 VKLIL
+3063 
-3068 SDVLDVNAD
+3068 
-3077 NVVEIVKSFKYVKDG
+3077 
-3092 INKTAEIILKR
+3092 
-3103 TFQAYVKD
+3103 
-3111 FGYDLSKK
+3111 
-3119 DVLAGIR
+3119 
-3126 DVVVSEFV
+3126 
-3134 AAMLENDRLDSL
+3134 
-3146 KTYFKDVRL
+3146 
-3155 GDIVNVVN
+3155 
-3163 DKFVKDGDV
+3163 
-3172 WANNGKAVKLIL
+3172 
-3184 SDVLDVNAD
+3184 
-3193 NVVEIVKSFKY
+3193 
-3204 IKDGINKTAGII
+3204 
-3216 LKRTFRAYVK
+3216 
-3226 DFGYDLSKKDA
+3226 
-3237 FAGVRDVVVSE
+3237 
-3248 FVAAML
+3248 
-3254 ENNRLESLKKYF
+3254 NRLESLKKYF
-3266 GETRV
+3266 GETSV

-3276 LFEPSIEKVEDE
+3276 LFEPSIEKAEDE

-3325 NIYNWIKVAKG
+3325 NIYNWIKVAKE

-3346 VGDIFDENTFEDYA
+3346 VGDIFDENTFEDYT

-3413 IAEAINIGVESP
+3413 IAEVINIGVESP
-3425 TADGAKWTMKGKNI
+3425 TADGAKWTMKGKGI

-3601 NIPTTYVLGAVVLI
+3601 NLPTTYVLGAIVLI
-3615 AQPQILLDAIKN
+3615 AQPQLLLDAIKN

-3721 NGYAYERVNEK
+3721 NGYAYEHVNEK

-3769 QFETLLL
+3769 EFETLLL
-3776 GDIFYDLGRVVTKG
+3776 GDIFYDIGRVVTKG

-3804 EEKYQLVK
+3804 EDKYQLVK

-3820 SFNISFK
+3820 TFNISLK

-3975 EIANDVYSSTF
+3975 EIANDVYSSTL

-3997 VKTYFVGKNDGSE
+3997 VKTYFVGRNDGSE

-4020 DFFGYIFRDFM
+4020 DIFGYIFRDFM

-4079 FVLDHFGK
+4079 FILDHFGK

-4117 GGIIMKQVYEIMLS
+4117 GGIIMKQVYEIELS

-4165 VSLTGRFN
+4165 NSLTGRFN

-4199 HSVGTSSYESG
+4199 HSVGTNSYESG
-4210 WYKDEGGNIVPV
+4210 WYKDESGNIVPV

-4273 VGHTHDA
+4273 IGHTHDA

-4303 MANVKM
+4303 MANVRM

-4321 ELTSL
+4321 ELTTL

-4373 DDFKKFASASLIDYP
+4373 DDFKKFASASLVDYP

-4525 YEKRC
+4525 YEKGC

-4557 AMAAYEGTAP
+4557 AMAAYKGTVPA
-4567 SNLSEALAN
+4567 NLSEALAN